1 MNATAAITARP
12 PRTAI
17 AWATKDALFVEIPCK
32 DGPPYIA
39 RYHRTA
45 EGLALALNV
54 LIASPDTGTRSI
66 ARDHPKV
73 RYVGVPKPAFTDA
86 QRAAASEALAKVMG
100 GMKAKGAK

>member
-1 MNATAAITARP
+1 MSASFITTARP
-12 PRTAI
+12 PKAAI

-32 DGPPYIA
+32 DGPPYVA

-54 LIASPDTGTRSI
+54 LIEHEDRGTRSI

-100 GMKAKGAK
+100 GLKPKTK

>member
-1 MNATAAITARP
+1 MTTFATTARP
-12 PRTAI
+12 TKAAI
-17 AWATKDALFVEIPCK
+17 AWATKDGIFVEVPHK
-32 DGPPYIA
+32 DGPPLIV

-54 LIASPDTGTRSI
+54 LIEHEDRGTRSI

>member
-1 MNATAAITARP
+1 M
-12 PRTAI
+12 
-17 AWATKDALFVEIPCK
+17 EIPCK
-32 DGPPYIA
+32 DGPPYVA

-54 LIASPDTGTRSI
+54 LIEHEDRGTRSI

-100 GMKAKGAK
+100 GMKVKAK